1 MQLENK
7 YLYSD
12 IDIYIYL
19 FIFATEN
26 IFQSEI
32 LRKKLIGFVQKLHA
46 EIKMLLKKAQDNL
59 SKWGDIQYS

>member
-12 IDIYIYL
+12 IYIYIYL

-32 LRKKLIGFVQKLHA
+32 LREKLIGFVQKLHA

-59 SKWGDIQYS
+59 SKWTDIQYS